1 VSPEET
7 FAVIKEL
14 QRINKQQISNR
25 EKVLELSEQL
35 ENDIDNDE
43 IRMEIKKLEIEN
55 IGLYKRDKQLISKL

>member
-1 VSPEET
+1 MSSEET

-14 QRINKQQISNR
+14 QRINKQQITNR

-43 IRMEIKKLEIEN
+43 IRMEI
-55 IGLYKRDKQLISKL
+55 